1 MKRPLVLALFFL
13 AVFLQSGTY
22 GLTFLLPK
30 LFAGYGGNEKDVG
43 FMLSITAIVTLVS
56 VYYSGH
62 LSDRLGRMFTL
73 GISGFSITIALL
85 LFANAQSIDVSIVA
99 ASALIGFGWGIMY
112 TLGPVVLTRIST
124 PQTRV
129 QIFSLYSVFLMAGFG
144 LSPVFASVLESF
156 GFSIGDAFTSV
167 AIACVFSGATFI
179 LLRGPINKIATTKAP
194 DNRSK
199 LSMTAVKQIFASP
212 GWLPIIMV
220 ILGASVFAG
229 MNNFQTSFAAAEGL
243 NYRDFFLYYTLTVIA
258 CRLML
263 ARFSGGKSAY
273 KTIALLQYVMAASVV
288 LFMFVDGSQLIYI
301 SSAVLLG
308 IGYGASYPILSA
320 MAANDAPN
328 DLVPQTL
335 QLFSLTYFIGIFGF
349 PLVAGILIVDF
360 SILTLL
366 IAVTLLAIIEAS
378 MAYLR
383 HRKITAK
390 K

>member
-199 LSMTAVKQIFASP
+199 LSMTAV
-212 GWLPIIMV
+212 
-220 ILGASVFAG
+220 
-229 MNNFQTSFAAAEGL
+229 
-243 NYRDFFLYYTLTVIA
+243 
-258 CRLML
+258 
-263 ARFSGGKSAY
+263 
-273 KTIALLQYVMAASVV
+273 
-288 LFMFVDGSQLIYI
+288 
-301 SSAVLLG
+301 
-308 IGYGASYPILSA
+308 
-320 MAANDAPN
+320 
-328 DLVPQTL
+328 
-335 QLFSLTYFIGIFGF
+335 
-349 PLVAGILIVDF
+349 
-360 SILTLL
+360 
-366 IAVTLLAIIEAS
+366 
-378 MAYLR
+378 
-383 HRKITAK
+383 
-390 K
+390 